1 MQQACETQGRDPDD
15 LRFSAALV
23 VCCGEN
29 EAEVERRAG
38 AIGRATDE
46 LRVNGLAGTPAE
58 VLDGLATWA
67 ELGVERDYLQILD
80 IGDTEHIELIG
91 EQVLRL
97 LP

>member
-1 MQQACETQGRDPDD
+1 
-15 LRFSAALV
+15 
-23 VCCGEN
+23 
-29 EAEVERRAG
+29 
-38 AIGRATDE
+38 

-58 VLDGLATWA
+58 VLDGLATWS
-67 ELGVERDYLQILD
+67 ELGVERVYLQILD